1 MKHISN
7 GVGWR
12 GVQPE
17 WCMMVL
23 LAAACTALAP
33 TVRHASPR
41 HERDPLPGGLTT
53 PFRAAQHR
61 DQQAGRPCDQQAGR
75 PHCAVGLTTPFRATQ
90 HRDQQAGRP
99 CDQQA
104 GRPHCAVGVVE
115 TASPSVQTPRT
126 QLGGDGDSLEEKVE
140 QAAPPNITQRHV
152 QGDAPQP
159 PKQSRISTRP
169 APHSARPLTA
179 QPPSPPTWE
188 LPPSLPH
195 PPVAKTYLPEPTAV
209 RCTGLRAGA
218 RVSKRASAPGSSFRT
233 HAGNTSTVDS
243 VLGLPVF
250 VVPYIKAHF
259 CTLGVGEL
267 HSRRVPS
274 GGGKRGTTW
283 RQI

>member
-23 LAAACTALAP
+23 LAACTALAP

-41 HERDPLPGGLTT
+41 HEQDPLPGGLTT
-53 PFRAAQHR
+53 PFRAAQHC

-140 QAAPPNITQRHV
+140 QAAPPNINQRHV

-169 APHSARPLTA
+169 APHSERPTPDCSA
-179 QPPSPPTWE
+179 AEPPHVGAPAFSSPPAG
-188 LPPSLPH
+188 
-195 PPVAKTYLPEPTAV
+195 VAKTYLPEPTAEDA
-209 RCTGLRAGA
+209 L
-218 RVSKRASAPGSSFRT
+218 GSEPEP
-233 HAGNTSTVDS
+233 A
-243 VLGLPVF
+243 
-250 VVPYIKAHF
+250 
-259 CTLGVGEL
+259 
-267 HSRRVPS
+267 
-274 GGGKRGTTW
+274 
-283 RQI
+283 

>member
-41 HERDPLPGGLTT
+41 HEQEPLPGGLTT
-53 PFRAAQHR
+53 PFRAAQH
-61 DQQAGRPCDQQAGR
+61 CDQQAGR
-75 PHCAVGLTTPFRATQ
+75 PHCAVGA
-90 HRDQQAGRP
+90 
-99 CDQQA
+99 
-104 GRPHCAVGVVE
+104 VE

-195 PPVAKTYLPEPTAV
+195 PPVAKTYLPEPTAEDAL
-209 RCTGLRAGA
+209 G
-218 RVSKRASAPGSSFRT
+218 SEPAP
-233 HAGNTSTVDS
+233 A
-243 VLGLPVF
+243 
-250 VVPYIKAHF
+250 
-259 CTLGVGEL
+259 
-267 HSRRVPS
+267 
-274 GGGKRGTTW
+274 
-283 RQI
+283 